1 MTKLQK
7 GFPGG
12 SLDTT
17 LNEVTLIWY
26 SQRGNRDAFASLY
39 DTYLDGIH
47 RYILIRVADP
57 ELAEDITSLVF
68 LKAWENLNTFRIGRS
83 PFAAW
88 LYRIAHNAVIDH
100 YRTSKIVVSLE
111 EAAPLQLSYAD
122 EIDKKLDLQTLTQ
135 GLIQGLKVLTGT
147 QQEVLILRFILGF
160 TTPEIAQS
168 LNKQQGAVRALQMR
182 GLKRLAQYFAIL
194 QERAFD
200 S

>member
-1 MTKLQK
+1 MTKTHK
-7 GFPGG
+7 VFPDE
-12 SLDTT
+12 SLGTT
-17 LNEVTLIWY
+17 LSEVTLIWY
-26 SQRGNRDAFASLY
+26 SQQGDRDAFASLY
-39 DTYLDGIH
+39 DTYLDGIR

-68 LKAWENLNTFRIGRS
+68 LRAWENLNTFRIGRS

-100 YRTSKIVVSLE
+100 YRTSKTVVSLE

-122 EIDKKLDLQTLTQ
+122 EIDKKLDLQSLAQ
-135 GLIQGLKVLTGT
+135 ELVKGLKVLTGT
-147 QQEVLILRFILGF
+147 QQEVLILRFILGL

-168 LNKQQGAVRALQMR
+168 LNKQEGAVRALQMR
-182 GLKRLAQYFAIL
+182 GLKRLARYPAIL
-194 QERAFD
+194 RERAFD